1 MSKLSHIEDVEK
13 RAQEDAVTAYEP
25 AAASEQASVREPQA
39 QPQPHSSH
47 EVPAQRPIDQEM
59 TASEEEAF
67 HGLDAKQPMSAGH
80 KALTIIAAIVVVVTI
95 LYIVNSWI
103 HFI

>member
-13 RAQEDAVTAYEP
+13 RAQEEAVTA
-25 AAASEQASVREPQA
+25 REPQA
-39 QPQPHSSH
+39 QEQSQH
-47 EVPAQRPIDQEM
+47 ETPAQQDDQEM

-67 HGLDAKQPMSAGH
+67 HGIDANQPMSAGH
-80 KALTIIAAIVVVVTI
+80 KALTIIAAVVVVLTI